1 MERVTELISGL
12 GNRLLQVFTLP
23 HERLYGFYLVAAL
36 ILAIGVYLERR
47 RRALAPDEGLL
58 RFLFPR
64 EVYLH
69 RSAKVDYAFAALNR
83 LLYPLIVLPFVVSGA
98 TAIALVS
105 GALEAVA
112 PSLRFGLAPGLAL
125 DLALSLCVFVAMDFG
140 IWLAHY
146 LFHRVPLLWELHKVH
161 HSAEVMTPITVFR
174 MHPLDDA
181 LTMSVSG
188 ITAGAAQALFL
199 HLFPAA
205 GSAIAVWQVNLG
217 IFLFYVVGYNLRH
230 THIWLDFGWA
240 ERLLVSPA
248 MHQIHHSRRREHWDT
263 NMGFVFSF
271 WDRLA
276 GTRVLAEESGL
287 AEGESLEFG
296 LDGESEAEY
305 QDVFR
310 LYLLPFR
317 KIAAGWSEMLIM
329 TRPTRIL
336 LLVTLLLAGGVLAA
350 ELVQKDQRGATLQL
364 AELTWT
370 EVRDRVAK
378 GATTVIV
385 PTGGTEQNGPHMILG
400 KHNHVVERTA
410 ELVARELGG
419 CLVAPVMAYVPEGQ
433 IAPPRDH
440 MRKAGTLSLREEVF
454 EGVLEDTAR
463 SLAQHGFT
471 TIVFMGDSL
480 NNQEPQARVAAKLN
494 AEWAPRGVRVIHLGE
509 YYANNGQVAWLQQ
522 RGYSDEQIGGHA
534 GIRDTSE
541 LLATHPQ
548 GIRAHRRALMGGS
561 TFEASGV
568 HGDPTKASA
577 KIGRVMLGLKVQA
590 ALKQLRAAGVAPTSS
605 ATQAAPASAGSPQG

>member
-1 MERVTELISGL
+1 MERVTELISGLVSGL

-23 HERLYGFYLVAAL
+23 TERLYGFYLVAAL
-36 ILAIGVYLERR
+36 ILALGVYLERR

-112 PSLRFGLAPGLAL
+112 PGLRFDLPPGLAL
-125 DLALSLCVFVAMDFG
+125 DLALSLFAFVALDFG

-199 HLFPAA
+199 HLFPAT

-230 THIWLDFGWA
+230 SHIWLDFGWA

-248 MHQIHHSRRREHWDT
+248 MHQIHHSRRREHWDK

-276 GTRVLAEESGL
+276 GTRVLAEEAGL

-296 LDGESEAEY
+296 LDGESEEEY

-350 ELVQKDQRGATLQL
+350 ELTQRGQQPQRVQL

-370 EVRDRVAK
+370 EVRDRIAA
-378 GATTVIV
+378 GTRTVIV

-400 KHNHVVERTA
+400 KHNHVVARTA
-410 ELVARELGG
+410 ERIAQELGD
-419 CLVAPVMAYVPEGQ
+419 CLVAPTMAYVPEGR
-433 IAPPRDH
+433 IDPPVDH

-471 TIVFMGDSL
+471 TIAFLGDSL
-480 NNQEPQARVAAKLN
+480 NNQAPQARVAAKLN
-494 AEWAPRGVRVIHLGE
+494 AEWAGRGVRVIHLDE
-509 YYANNGQVAWLQQ
+509 YYAQNGQIAWLQQ
-522 RGYSDEQIGGHA
+522 RGFADEQIGGHA

-541 LLATHPQ
+541 LLAAHPE
-548 GIRAHRRALMGGS
+548 GVRGSKRAFMGGS
-561 TFEASGV
+561 TFAASGV
-568 HGDPTKASA
+568 HGD
-577 KIGRVMLGLKVQA
+577 
-590 ALKQLRAAGVAPTSS
+590 
-605 ATQAAPASAGSPQG
+605 